1 MKQRVLTD
9 IPEII
14 HDLAQLADR
23 NGYSIYVVGGYVRDR
38 ILGIDSKDIDFTV
51 VGDAIAFAHLVAE
64 SKHSKAVIY
73 ERFRTAL
80 VPVGEYLLE
89 FVGTRKEEYKE
100 QSRKPIVTEG
110 TFEDDI
116 NRRDFTVNCLAL
128 SLQAD
133 SFGSIIDLHD
143 GQSDLEKKLL
153 RTPLDPVITFS
164 DDPLRMMRAARF
176 ASKLECEVDPEAINA
191 MKTMADRISIISQ
204 ERISDEFISLL
215 KTKKPSIG
223 LNILHET
230 GLLRYVFPELDSLSG
245 IELIQV
251 GDHGYA
257 HKDVFLHTLQVLDN
271 LCEMSD
277 NVWLRFATLMHDIAK
292 PKTKRFIEGIGWSF
306 HGHEELGARW
316 QSGIFRRMKLPLEHS
331 NYVETL
337 VRLHQRPM
345 VLVDDGVTDS
355 AIRRLAVHAGDTLDD
370 LFLLCKADITT
381 KNSKKAERYLR
392 NYEKVYQK
400 ILDVRERDHLRAFQS
415 PVRGEEIMELCALQ
429 PSPAIGYIK
438 HMIEEAILEG
448 IIPNDHEEAK
458 NLLLQKKD
466 QWLEEAK
473 HYKKHLTQFS

>member
-204 ERISDEFISLL
+204 ERISDEFINLL